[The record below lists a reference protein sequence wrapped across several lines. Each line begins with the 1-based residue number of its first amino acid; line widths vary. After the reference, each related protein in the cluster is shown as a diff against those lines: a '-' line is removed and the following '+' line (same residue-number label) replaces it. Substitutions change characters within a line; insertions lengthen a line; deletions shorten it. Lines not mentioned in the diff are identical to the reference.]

1 MIVQQLY
8 PSEQDRALLEKHGAD
23 RPGKKV
29 PDFTDVTV
37 LKPWGEEYLLFENS
51 DAAIWILRID
61 PSGSTSLHA
70 HPRKTTSLI
79 VLGGRSGCE
88 TLGDAYTFGV
98 LGAIILGRGVFHRSY
113 NSAAEPLYLMEIESP
128 VDKFDLVR
136 HKDAYGREGRGYEA
150 QERYEATPG
159 SYMASGSRRIGDV
172 TVTIAFATDRSAF
185 LRRVSGLHDAIITI
199 LDRHIWSEEGEKLI
213 AVGSSFRLE
222 ELDDGYR
229 INDRFHYVIIHKNGE
244 ETA

>member
-8 PSEQDRALLEKHGAD
+8 PSEQERLLLESREAD
-23 RPGKKV
+23 RHVREV
-29 PDFTDVTV
+29 PDFRDVTV
-37 LKPWGEEYLLFENS
+37 VKPWGEEYLLFENS

-61 PSGSTSLHA
+61 PAGSTSFHA

-88 TLGDAYTFGV
+88 TLGAAYSFGM
-98 LGAIILGRGVFHRSY
+98 LEAIILGRGVFHCSF
-113 NSAAEPLYLMEIESP
+113 NTAQEPLYLMEIESP

-136 HKDAYGREGRGYEA
+136 HKDAYGREGTGYEA

-159 SYMASGSRRIGDV
+159 SYMASGSRRIGEA
-172 TVTIAFATDRSAF
+172 TVTIAFAPDREAF
-185 LRRVSGLHDAIITI
+185 LERAAGLHDAIITI
-199 LDRHIWSEEGEKLI
+199 LDRHIWSAEGEKLVE
-213 AVGSSFRLE
+213 VGSSFRLE
-222 ELDDGYR
+222 ELGGEFR

-244 ETA
+244 EAV